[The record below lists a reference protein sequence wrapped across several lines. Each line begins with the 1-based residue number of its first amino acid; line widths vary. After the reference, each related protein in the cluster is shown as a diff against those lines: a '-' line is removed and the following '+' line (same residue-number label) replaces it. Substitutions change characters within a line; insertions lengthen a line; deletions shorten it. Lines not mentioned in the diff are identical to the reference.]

1 MASNRHGD
9 NDKNNKAVLP
19 SFYSMILAI
28 MIIIIILIIIA
39 TTILIPQIISMLIA
53 EINMSEKEFEQV

>member
-19 SFYSMILAI
+19 SFYSMILA
-28 MIIIIILIIIA
+28 IIIILIIIA